1 MVDNKIN
8 PLNFKPVNFDPLNFQ
23 PLNIEPET
31 LNSQSGAP
39 SFKDLISKAI
49 DEVNKLQ
56 TDADNAMKEF
66 AKTGSPE
73 KLPEVIIK
81 IKQAEVAFDLLVQIR
96 NKVID
101 AYNDIQ
107 RMPL

>member
-1 MVDNKIN
+1 MADNKVN
-8 PLNFKPVNFDPLNFQ
+8 PLNVRPPSFDSSLLNATN
-23 PLNIEPET
+23 LNPNAT
-31 LNSQSGAP
+31 NVSSQ

-49 DEVNKLQ
+49 DEVNRLQ
-56 TDADNAMKEF
+56 ADADIAMKEF
-66 AKTGSPE
+66 VKTGSLE
-73 KLPEVIIK
+73 KLPEVITK
-81 IKQAEVAFDLLVQIR
+81 IKQAEIAFDLLVQIR

>member
-1 MVDNKIN
+1 MVDKVNPYSGQPLFSSIN
-8 PLNFKPVNFDPLNFQ
+8 PG
-23 PLNIEPET
+23 I
-31 LNSQSGAP
+31 SQAAQAGHDV
-39 SFKDLISKAI
+39 SFKDLISRAI
-49 DEVNKLQ
+49 EEVNKLQ
-56 TDADNAMKEF
+56 IDADNAMKEF

-73 KLPEVIIK
+73 KLPEVITK
-81 IKQAEVAFDLLVQIR
+81 IKQAEIAFDLLVQIR

>member
-1 MVDNKIN
+1 MTDNTIN
-8 PLNFKPVNFDPLNFQ
+8 PSNLKGPNIDFNPPVYISEVKAGKTDP
-23 PLNIEPET
+23 
-31 LNSQSGAP
+31 SSP
-39 SFKDLISKAI
+39 SFKELIAKAI

-56 TDADNAMKEF
+56 MEADTAMKEF
-66 AKTGSPE
+66 AKTGAIE
-73 KLPEVIIK
+73 KLPEVITK
-81 IKQAEVAFDLLVQIR
+81 IKQAEIAFDLLVQIR

>member
-1 MVDNKIN
+1 MVDNRIN
-8 PLNFKPVNFDPLNFQ
+8 SSNFKPINFDSLNLTFQ
-23 PLNIEPET
+23 TSNPGSAT
-31 LNSQSGAP
+31 P
-39 SFKDLISKAI
+39 SFKDLIAKAI

-56 TDADNAMKEF
+56 LEADTAMKEF
-66 AKTGSPE
+66 AKTGSAE
-73 KLPEVIIK
+73 KLPEVITK
-81 IKQAEVAFDLLVQIR
+81 IKQAEIAFDLLLQIR

>member
-1 MVDNKIN
+1 MVDKIN
-8 PLNFKPVNFDPLNFQ
+8 PSQWQPVFNKDNFNLP
-23 PLNIEPET
+23 NISDSKSD
-31 LNSQSGAP
+31 NP

-49 DEVNKLQ
+49 EEVNKLQ
-56 TDADNAMKEF
+56 LEANSAIKEF

-81 IKQAEVAFDLLVQIR
+81 IKQAEIAFDLLVQIR